1 MADSYLN
8 IVSFLITTL
17 FYFVVL
23 KPTISIDILSDQ
35 EKYKE
40 YLKSHHLCLAIYLLL
55 VIVVQFILNA
65 SVITNMCGGNITDN
79 IGSAGL
85 ITIFPWLLIF
95 GTIIIILVVYPGFK
109 SAFSDVIGYYYVSF
123 SANKILTTLLIDKD
137 IEKQLDGANVNNQE
151 KESMRNAADTIIKMC
166 GNTSIIINQIVPSN
180 FLEYWK
186 ILTPLMKEEYRSL
199 TNQPLNPT
207 TTTDLIE
214 QITPVE
220 PSAPPLQLGGQSG
233 GENLQKQFFDLV
245 VTRENVGEAMWFI
258 YTGILLTSFV
268 QLAIVSKGCKNSP
281 ETMRKNQQ
289 ILLEKQKADKAKA
302 SKSTDVVYKINS

>member
-23 KPTISIDILSDQ
+23 KPSISIDILSDQ
-35 EKYKE
+35 GKYKE
-40 YLKSHHLCLAIYLLL
+40 YLKNHHLCLAIYLLL
-55 VIVVQFILNA
+55 VIVVQFIVNA

-180 FLEYWK
+180 FLEYWR
-186 ILTPLMKEEYRSL
+186 ILTPLMKQEYRDL

-214 QITPVE
+214 QMTPVE

-268 QLAIVSKGCKNSP
+268 QLAIVTKGCKNSP